1 MENIF
6 LKLLN
11 MSITSAWLVVAI
23 IIARFILKKSPKRI
37 SCFLWI
43 FVAVR
48 LVCPFSI
55 ESIFSL
61 IPSVQTV
68 PDDFLYTDTPSIN
81 SGIPVLNSAVNSAIS
96 DAIISDAQSAD
107 LIGIITSAASY
118 VWLAGT
124 AIILIYALTSYLK
137 IRNQVKE
144 AVRLEENIWVCEHIS
159 APFILGVFRP
169 RIYMPLNI
177 NETDREYVLS
187 HEKAHLKR
195 LDHLW
200 KPFGF
205 LLLSVY
211 WFNPLLWAGYAL
223 MCRDIELACD
233 ERVIKENGVSIKK
246 AYSEALINCSASQKA
261 ITVCPLAFGETGVK
275 LRIKSIL
282 NYKKPAFWVVI
293 TAVILLTV
301 MSVCLLTNPVSQ
313 DIDVGLKAFLDAQVT
328 EHNKTEHTQ
337 GNFVTVDYKILKSE
351 NSAKQV
357 QMFMWVLYE
366 EYSFDGNLKR
376 ECSSYTP
383 AVITAENENGQYK
396 LSEYWT
402 PRDGEYY
409 VADIKDKFPIFLQSK
424 ALNSQKYFDEQRER
438 CEKSA
443 KEHFKTYDI
452 NVLDKI
458 EFNLL
463 KSSFSLDDIEKNN
476 IKGNLINNSNY
487 DLVFGEEWKLR
498 KDSAELPLRE
508 NHGWDSVARITKS
521 GGSCELKLYLN
532 TFDADFS
539 EQGDY
544 TLIKEFN
551 IIKNAEKELG
561 EMPNAKKYYI
571 IIRFSGADEAG
582 NITPYAKVS
591 DALGNGCLFFN
602 AEVLEVFEK
611 SILVK
616 PIGDCD
622 EAKYY
627 DKLEVPLN
635 VVSKHP
641 VPDLKA
647 GDKICIAYSGE
658 ILEYPAKLKSVFAVY
673 ALDSSGYAVIPT
685 PTAD

>member
-11 MSITSAWLVVAI
+11 MSITSAWLVIAI
-23 IIARFILKKSPKRI
+23 IIARLILKKSPKRI

-68 PDDFLYTDTPSIN
+68 PDNFLYTDTPSIN
-81 SGIPVLNSAVNSAIS
+81 SGIPVLNSAVNSVIS
-96 DAIISDAQSAD
+96 DALISNAQNAD
-107 LIGIITSAASY
+107 ILGIIASAASY
-118 VWLAGT
+118 IWLAGI
-124 AIILIYALTSYLK
+124 AVMLIYALVSYLK
-137 IRNQVKE
+137 IKNQVKE
-144 AVRLEENIWVCEHIS
+144 AVRLKENIWVCEQIS

-169 RIYMPLNI
+169 KIYLPLNI

-233 ERVIKENGVSIKK
+233 EKVIKENGVSIKK

-293 TAVILLTV
+293 TAVILLAV
-301 MSVCLLTNPVSQ
+301 MSVCLLTNPVSNEINS
-313 DIDVGLKAFLDAQVT
+313 DLKAFLDAQIA
-328 EHNKTEHTQ
+328 EHNRTERTQ
-337 GNFVTVDYKILKSE
+337 GYFVTVDYKILRLKNPKE
-351 NSAKQV
+351 TMQIY
-357 QMFMWVLYE
+357 MWILYE

-383 AVITAENENGQYK
+383 AVITAAKENEEYR
-396 LSEYWT
+396 LYEYWT

-409 VADIKDKFPIFLQSK
+409 ADDIKDKFPFYLQSK
-424 ALNSQKYFDEQRER
+424 ALNSKKYFDEQRER

-443 KEHFKTYDI
+443 KEFFNTYDI
-452 NVLDKI
+452 NALNKI

-463 KSSFSLDDIEKNN
+463 KADFSLNDIEKNN
-476 IKGNLINNSNY
+476 IKGNLINNSGY
-487 DLVFGEEWKLR
+487 DLVYGEKWNLY
-498 KDSAELPLRE
+498 KDGAKIPMHE
-508 NHGWDSVARITKS
+508 NDGWNLLAYITKS
-521 GGSCELKLYLN
+521 GDSRELDIPLKI
-532 TFDADFS
+532 FDADFS

-544 TLIKEFN
+544 TLVKEFN
-551 IIKNAEKELG
+551 IIKNAEKDLSEI
-561 EMPNAKKYYI
+561 PNAKKYYI

-582 NITPYAKVS
+582 NITPHSEVS
-591 DALGNGCLFFN
+591 SALGNGCMFFN
-602 AEVLEVFEK
+602 AEVLEVFEE

-641 VPDLKA
+641 VPYLKA
-647 GDKICIAYSGE
+647 GDKICVAYSGE

-673 ALDSSGYAVIPT
+673 ALDSSGNAVIPT
-685 PTAD
+685 PRAD